1 LKSLLV
7 LAFLVAISF
16 ALPTEHEALEL
27 FKEFQLKFDRTY
39 FSEKEANLRFKIFQE
54 SLKRVE
60 KLNAESTGAT
70 YGITKFSDMTPEE
83 FEEKMLT
90 RPRGRSYLDLQKA
103 DLNSCAA
110 KTRFGQEHCALAS
123 NTSSWDWRTKGAVT
137 GVKDQGQCGSCWSF
151 GATGD
156 LEGSWFLAGHPLIP
170 LSEQQLVSCD
180 KTDSACNGG
189 LQENAFTY
197 IIINGGIQSEADYPY
212 TSGSGKVPACKVDS
226 SKFVAN
232 MTAWAQVSSSPAGEV
247 NIASY
252 LVANGPVTIGINANP
267 MQDYTGG
274 IDNPSSC
281 SAFNLNHAVLIVGYG
296 TEGGV
301 DYWLIKNSWGTGWGE
316 SGYYRIVRGVDKCGL
331 ARDVVHSIVSL

>member
-1 LKSLLV
+1 LKTLFLIAFLSA
-7 LAFLVAISF
+7 LAFS
-16 ALPTEHEALEL
+16 LPTEDEAREL

-39 FSEKEANLRFKIFQE
+39 ISDKEHDFRFRIFQE
-54 SLKRVE
+54 TLNRVE

-83 FEEKMLT
+83 FEQKMLT
-90 RPRGRSYLDLQKA
+90 RPRGRSYLNLQQA
-103 DLNSCAA
+103 DYNSCAA
-110 KTRFGQEHCALAS
+110 RTRFGDEHCAFAS
-123 NTSSWDWRTKGAVT
+123 NTTSFDWRTKGAVT

-151 GATGD
+151 GTTGD
-156 LEGSWFLAGHPLIP
+156 LEGTWFLAGHTLTS

-180 KTDSACNGG
+180 KSDSACNGG
-189 LQENAFTY
+189 LQENAFSY
-197 IIINGGIQSEADYPY
+197 IIRTGGIQSEAAYPY
-212 TSGSGKVPACKVDS
+212 ASGGGVVPACKVDS
-226 SKFVAN
+226 TKFVAH
-232 MTAWAQVSSSPAGEV
+232 MSAWAQVSSSPSGESA
-247 NIASY
+247 IAPY

-281 SAFNLNHAVLIVGYG
+281 SALNLNHAVLIVGYG

-301 DYWLIKNSWGTGWGE
+301 DYWLIKNSWGTSWGE

-331 ARDVVHSIVSL
+331 ARDVVHSLV